1 MSEHVVKKAM
11 TMSGIETLDFTSTSR
26 EKVLAKLKSDEFDIL
41 IIGGGVT
48 GAGIARDAT
57 LRGFNVAL
65 VDKNDFAFGT
75 SSRSS
80 KMAHGGVRYLQKG
93 EFGLVK
99 ESEAERNWLRNDFPN
114 LVRPLPIV
122 VPSFEGEKLTKFLMR
137 LVVFFYNLLDKGK
150 NFKKGYIVKDINK
163 IKEMEPG
170 LTTDG
175 LGGFGVIY
183 DTNVDDARL
192 TVESIKEAIFTGK
205 CMAAN
210 YTKVTRLEHDASGK
224 CCGAWVSDQE
234 KKGDEFLV
242 KAKIVVNATGIWTDD
257 VLQKKPAGYPARVI
271 RPTKGVH
278 LIFKQEDVPINNGF
292 GISSHVDGRF
302 YFVLRR
308 ENHVVIGTTDTDYK
322 EPPDD
327 PVCTKEDAEYLLST
341 VRIKFPGSNADLD
354 HVLGSYAGV
363 RPLVAPRAKKGKE
376 PSESAVSR
384 NHEIIHADDDLLSI
398 CGGKLTTFR
407 VMAEDIMLKEVLPL
421 ASARLPGRTFNATK
435 GIARKPYIGGIS
447 RADWDGHPIVKE
459 FASSGKLDGEQL
471 AHLHRQYGK
480 AAITILGN
488 AKEDAKLLER
498 LVPSEST
505 KYAPWIL
512 AEIKYT
518 VLHDCPVHLVDILA
532 RRLEFQWMVHPSK
545 QPTASRLVASFTGGL
560 LGWDK
565 ARQEREVK
573 EYLEYLKRNS
583 FFHDEPLA

>member
-1 MSEHVVKKAM
+1 MPGS
-11 TMSGIETLDFTSTSR
+11 IETLDFSNISR
-26 EKVLAKLKSDEFDIL
+26 EKVLARLKSDEFDIL

-80 KMAHGGVRYLQKG
+80 KMAHGGVRYLNKG

-122 VPSFEGEKLTKFLMR
+122 VPSFEGEKLSKFLLK

-150 NFKKGYIVKDINK
+150 NFKKAYIVKDLAK

-170 LTTDG
+170 LTTNG
-175 LGGFGVIY
+175 LLGFGVIY

-192 TVESIKEAIFTGK
+192 TIESIKEAIFTGK
-205 CMAAN
+205 CVAAN
-210 YTKVTRLEHDASGK
+210 YAKVTRLEHDASTGK

-234 KKGDEFLV
+234 KPGDEFLV
-242 KAKIVVNATGIWTDD
+242 KARIVVNATGIWTDD
-257 VLQKKPAGYPARVI
+257 ILQKKPTGYPAHVI

-292 GISSHVDGRF
+292 GISSHIDGRF

-322 EPPDD
+322 ESPDD

-341 VRIKFPGSNADLD
+341 VRIKFPGAKADLD

-384 NHEIIHADDDLLSI
+384 DHEIIHADDDLLSI

-407 VMAEDIMLKEVLPL
+407 VMAEDIMLKEVIPL
-421 ASARLPGRTFNATK
+421 ARARIPNKTFARTK
-435 GIARKPYIGGIS
+435 GIARKPYLVGMS
-447 RADWDGHPIVKE
+447 RADWDAHPLVKE

-480 AAITILGN
+480 AAIPILES
-488 AKEDAKLLER
+488 AKEDAKLLDR
-498 LVPSEST
+498 LLPSEST

-512 AEIKYT
+512 AEIKFT

-532 RRLEFQWMVHPSK
+532 RRLEFQWMVRPSI
-545 QPTASRLVASFTGGL
+545 QPAAARMVAMLAGSL

-565 ARQEREVK
+565 ARQGKEV
-573 EYLEYLKRNS
+573 EDYLAYLKRNS
-583 FFHDEPLA
+583 FFFSG

>member
-1 MSEHVVKKAM
+1 MSKTV
-11 TMSGIETLDFTSTSR
+11 ETLDFSNIGR
-26 EKVLAKLKSDEFDIL
+26 EKVLAKLRSDEFDLL

-57 LRGFNVAL
+57 MRGFNVAL

-80 KMAHGGVRYLQKG
+80 KMAHGGVRYLNKG

-122 VPSFEGEKLTKFLMR
+122 VPSFEGEKLSKFLLK

-150 NFKKGYIVKDINK
+150 NFKKAYIVKDLAK

-170 LTTDG
+170 LTTNG
-175 LGGFGVIY
+175 LLGFAVIY

-192 TVESIKEAIFTGK
+192 TIETIKEAIFTGK
-205 CMAAN
+205 CVAAN
-210 YTKVTRLEHDASGK
+210 YVKVTRLEHDATTGK
-224 CCGAWVSDQE
+224 CCGAWVIDQE
-234 KKGDEFLV
+234 KQGGEFLV

-257 VLQKKPAGYPARVI
+257 ILQKKPAGYPPRVI

-278 LIFKQEDVPINNGF
+278 IIFKQEDVPINSGF
-292 GISSHVDGRF
+292 GISSHIDGRF

-322 EPPDD
+322 DSPDD

-341 VRIKFPGSNADLD
+341 VRIKFPSAKADFD
-354 HVLGSYAGV
+354 HIVGSYAGV

-384 NHEIIHADDDLLSI
+384 DHEIIHADDDLLSI

-421 ASARLPGRTFNATK
+421 ARKRIPGRRFDATK
-435 GIARKPYIGGIS
+435 GIARKPYLIGMT
-447 RADWDGHPIVKE
+447 RPEWDAHPLVKE
-459 FASSGKLDGEQL
+459 FAGSGKLDGEQL

-480 AAITILGN
+480 AAIPILEI
-488 AKEDAKLLER
+488 AKDDAKLLER

-545 QPTASRLVASFTGGL
+545 QPAAARVVAALAGSL

-565 ARQEREVK
+565 TRQEKEVEDYIAYVMK
-573 EYLEYLKRNS
+573 NS
-583 FFHDEPLA
+583 FFISK